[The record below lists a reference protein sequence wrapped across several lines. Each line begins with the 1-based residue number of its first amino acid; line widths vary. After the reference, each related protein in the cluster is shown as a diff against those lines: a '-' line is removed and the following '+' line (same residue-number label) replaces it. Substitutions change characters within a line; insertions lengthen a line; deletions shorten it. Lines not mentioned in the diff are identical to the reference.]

1 MSILNEQQAKQLI
14 DRLKTYSKADEIHIT
29 VTGSRG
35 GNIRY
40 ARNTVTTTG
49 QTENIQVNVSSVFGK
64 RTGSASGNETDEA
77 SLKRLVAVSEEIA
90 KLAPENP
97 EHMPM
102 PEPQIYQPSKT
113 FSESMAEMKPELRA
127 GAAFNSIDAAIK
139 SHHVAAGFLEDET
152 SFIAIGNS
160 KGLFAYNKETSGDF
174 TITVRTSDDT
184 GSGYARQ
191 SFTDLS
197 GLDTAAATA
206 RAIQTAEL
214 SRNPREI
221 QPGKYTVIMDHIAV
235 ADLLPMILSSMD
247 ARSADEGRSF
257 FGKRGAG
264 NKIGE
269 KLFDESINI
278 ISDPF
283 NAISPTTPFTREGL
297 PVKKQVWIEN
307 GVLKNLSYSRYWA
320 AQKGVEPLPSAAGM
334 IMEGGN
340 KSLEEL
346 IKSTERGILVN
357 HLWYIRS
364 VSAQTLLYTGLTRD
378 GVFYIEDGK
387 IKYPIKNLRFNES
400 PVNMLTN
407 VIELGQTARIGRHII
422 PLMKIADFNFTSVS
436 DAV

>member
-1 MSILNEQQAKQLI
+1 
-14 DRLKTYSKADEIHIT
+14 
-29 VTGSRG
+29 
-35 GNIRY
+35 
-40 ARNTVTTTG
+40 
-49 QTENIQVNVSSVFGK
+49 
-64 RTGSASGNETDEA
+64 
-77 SLKRLVAVSEEIA
+77 
-90 KLAPENP
+90 
-97 EHMPM
+97 
-102 PEPQIYQPSKT
+102 
-113 FSESMAEMKPELRA
+113 
-127 GAAFNSIDAAIK
+127 
-139 SHHVAAGFLEDET
+139 
-152 SFIAIGNS
+152 
-160 KGLFAYNKETSGDF
+160 
-174 TITVRTSDDT
+174 
-184 GSGYARQ
+184 RQ

-283 NAISPTTPFTREGL
+283 NALSPTTPFTREGL

-307 GVLKNLSYSRYWA
+307 RVLRNLSYSRYWA
-320 AQKGVEPLPSAAGM
+320 AQKGVEQLPSAAGM
-334 IMEGGN
+334 LMEGGN

-357 HLWYIRS
+357 HLWYNRS
-364 VSAQTLLYTGLTRD
+364 VSAQKLLYTGLNRD

-436 DAV
+436 DA

>member
-1 MSILNEQQAKQLI
+1 
-14 DRLKTYSKADEIHIT
+14 R
-29 VTGSRG
+29 RG
-35 GNIRY
+35 GNMRY

-49 QTENIQVNVSSVFGK
+49 QTENTQVNVSSVFGK
-64 RTGSASGNETDEA
+64 RTGSPSGNETDEA
-77 SLKRLVAVSEEIA
+77 SLKRLVALSEEIA

-102 PEPQIYQPSKT
+102 PEPQIYQSSKT

-278 ISDPF
+278 ISD
-283 NAISPTTPFTREGL
+283 
-297 PVKKQVWIEN
+297 
-307 GVLKNLSYSRYWA
+307 
-320 AQKGVEPLPSAAGM
+320 
-334 IMEGGN
+334 
-340 KSLEEL
+340 
-346 IKSTERGILVN
+346 
-357 HLWYIRS
+357 
-364 VSAQTLLYTGLTRD
+364 
-378 GVFYIEDGK
+378 
-387 IKYPIKNLRFNES
+387 
-400 PVNMLTN
+400 
-407 VIELGQTARIGRHII
+407 
-422 PLMKIADFNFTSVS
+422 
-436 DAV
+436 